1 MQSYASPLPNEPVI
15 AKNVK
20 SAFIGTELESI
31 IKEKLGTTRLYVA
44 GLTTDQCVSTSV
56 RMASNLGVV
65 PNAVHNVF
73 LVDDAT
79 AVYAKGGWDAKTVH
93 KVNAASLNGEFCQI
107 ITTEE
112 AIREMETS
120 H

>member
-15 AKNVK
+15 AKNVN

-56 RMASNLGVV
+56 RMAS
-65 PNAVHNVF
+65 
-73 LVDDAT
+73 
-79 AVYAKGGWDAKTVH
+79 
-93 KVNAASLNGEFCQI
+93 I
-107 ITTEE
+107 
-112 AIREMETS
+112 
-120 H
+120 